1 MLVRFF
7 LICAILTIASTA
19 YSHNKIGNGGA
30 GMISHSGEYILLTS
44 IQNESKYSGVNTEVE
59 NCSST
64 IFNDIKN
71 DIRKMQT
78 FLSREVGV
86 FLMNNACRGIFYR
99 KFDPFENSLTS
110 PMHKIRI
117 KHFKNVYSLATG
129 VDKKKIVI
137 YAITL
142 PNNKKTYFMPD
153 FYKLTFMKQKI
164 ILFHEIFWLYFH
176 SQDTVELELFEEVHL
191 YQNMLALEQALIEYL
206 IDTGNIKNQTKFAN
220 ALYEFKSLNRK
231 YKRNSFLS
239 Q

>member
-1 MLVRFF
+1 MLIRFF
-7 LICAILTIASTA
+7 LIYAILTIASTT
-19 YSHNKIGNGGA
+19 YSHNKIGNGGG
-30 GMISHSGEYILLTS
+30 GMISRSGEYILLTS
-44 IQNESKYSGVNTEVE
+44 IQNESKYSGADTEIE
-59 NCSST
+59 NCSSA
-64 IFNDIKN
+64 IFSEIRN

-78 FLSREVGV
+78 FLSKEVGI

-99 KFDPFENSLTS
+99 KYNPFENSLTS
-110 PMHKIRI
+110 PMHKVRI

-142 PNNKKTYFMPD
+142 PNNKKTYFMPE

-176 SQDTVELELFEEVHL
+176 SQHTIELELFEEVDL

-206 IDTGNIKNQTKFAN
+206 IDTGNIKNQKNFAN
-220 ALYEFKSLNRK
+220 ALHEFKSLNQK
-231 YKRNSFLS
+231 YKRNFPIS